1 MDNQEKNRE
10 RLIEN
15 YFPFPTVSE
24 IAYKESNAKRFYRP
38 VLTLGKWFARRL
50 GSVFRS
56 ILIYAAITSSDSIRS
71 GERNEWNDFWDLYLQ
86 KHSFQDLTILDP
98 FMGGGTTVV
107 EAIRLGFGK
116 VIGGDLNPIA
126 WFIVKKEIEEVN
138 IEDLEKEYNVI
149 ASKLMLDLTKYY
161 KTRCESCSGEADVMY
176 FFWIKEIGCDKCSAT
191 IPLFRSF
198 LFAYDKKI
206 PTRAFFIC
214 PKCEAIIKGDT
225 RDKIIC
231 NECNYLFDTSTFGA
245 KHGKYFC
252 FQCGHSAKI
261 IENNAKHGR
270 PVERLYGIE
279 YYCYQCKVRKFKRS
293 EKEDI
298 ALYKE
303 AVSEF
308 MEVQEDLPLP
318 DQAVPMGAKTQELLN
333 HKILLFKQMFNPR
346 QLLCLG
352 KLLKEILRVQD
363 VNNREFLL
371 ITFLAALEYNNLL
384 CEYHRK
390 NHYIYN
396 LFRKHAF
403 PATLNPV
410 ENNVWGTKYG
420 TGTFKN
426 FFAKTLKIKEYCNSP
441 YEYFITKTGE
451 TKRKDLGPSIKGVP
465 VYSYEDLLKNSL
477 NNVYLY
483 CHSSSNIQIPDKTI
497 DLVVTDPPYYDNV
510 QYSELS
516 DFYYVWL
523 HLALKEIYPWFLSP
537 LAPKEEEVVK
547 NIKMGKT
554 ATNYQEGLHD
564 IFKEVTRVLKP
575 HGLLIL
581 TFHHKKT
588 AAWTSLI
595 QSLLDNKF
603 YIVAVYPVYAEMK
616 TSTQIRGTKSI
627 EYDAIFVCRKQL
639 ISENRQLKEW
649 DDLLIEIRRSV
660 EEKIIHLTK
669 KGNPISEEDQMVVQ
683 LSVGLKF
690 FTQNFPHIG
699 YKGKNMT
706 LNEALENL
714 STNF

>member
-1 MDNQEKNRE
+1 MDNKEKKQERI
-10 RLIEN
+10 IEN

-56 ILIYAAITSSDSIRS
+56 ILIYAAITSSDSSQRD
-71 GERNEWNDFWDLYLQ
+71 ERNEWNDFWDLYLQ
-86 KHSFQDLTILDP
+86 EHSFQDLTVLDP

-138 IEDLEKEYNVI
+138 IEDLEKEYNII

-161 KTRCESCSGEADVMY
+161 KTQCESCSGEADVMY
-176 FFWIKEIGCDKCSAT
+176 FFWIKEIGCEKCSAT

-198 LFAYDKKI
+198 LFAYDKKT
-206 PTRAFFIC
+206 PSGAFFIC

-225 RDKIIC
+225 KDKIMC
-231 NECNYLFDTSTFGA
+231 NECNYLFDPSTFGA

-252 FQCGHSAKI
+252 SQCGHSAKI
-261 IENNAKHGR
+261 VEFNAKYGR

-279 YYCYQCKVRKFKRS
+279 YYCYQCNVRKFKRS

-303 AVSEF
+303 ALTEF
-308 MEVQEDLPLP
+308 MEVQEDLPIP
-318 DQAVPMGAKTQELLN
+318 DQAVPTGAKTQELLN
-333 HKILLFKQMFNPR
+333 HQILLFKQMFNPR

-390 NHYIYN
+390 NHYVYN

-410 ENNVWGTKYG
+410 ENNIWGTKYG

-441 YEYFITKTGE
+441 YEYFLTKTGE
-451 TKRKDLGPSIKGVP
+451 TKRKDLGPSIKGIP
-465 VYSYEDLLKNSL
+465 VYSYEDLLKDPL
-477 NNVYLY
+477 KNVYLY
-483 CHSSSNIQIPDKTI
+483 CHSSSNLQIPDKTI

-523 HLALKEIYPWFLSP
+523 HLALKDIYPWFLPP

-554 ATNYQEGLHD
+554 ADDYQEGLHD
-564 IFKEVTRVLKP
+564 IFKEVSRVLKTQ
-575 HGLLIL
+575 GLLIL
-581 TFHHKKT
+581 TFHHKKIR
-588 AAWTSLI
+588 AWTSLI

-603 YIVAVYPVYAEMK
+603 FITAVYPVRAEMK

-627 EYDAIFVCRKQL
+627 EYDAILVCKQRINSSKQNE
-639 ISENRQLKEW
+639 ISWEDIVVKIKRNVKEKMK
-649 DDLLIEIRRSV
+649 DLTNNTRVISV
-660 EEKIIHLTK
+660 E
-669 KGNPISEEDQMVVQ
+669 DQVVIQ

-690 FTQNFPHIG
+690 YTQFYPHIK
-699 YKGKNMT
+699 YKGRKVP
-706 LNEALENL
+706 LVEALENFSNL
-714 STNF
+714 F